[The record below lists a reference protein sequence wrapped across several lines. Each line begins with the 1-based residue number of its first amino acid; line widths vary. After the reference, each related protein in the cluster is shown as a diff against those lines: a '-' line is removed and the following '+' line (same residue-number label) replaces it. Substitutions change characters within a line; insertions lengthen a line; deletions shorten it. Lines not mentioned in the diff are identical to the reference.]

1 MKEHAFP
8 KGNAGLAIGGQQCI
22 VLSDSLRSRRQ
33 IVENIEKW
41 KKLGRLL
48 EELGDKC
55 VFVEGQKDKQALLKL
70 GFVNI
75 LTISGNMDQSIRKV
89 DCGQV
94 VVLTDLDR
102 RGDQLAQI
110 AKNKLESASIKADLE
125 SRKHLAYLLNI
136 RFFEDAYRAYEK
148 LKGEIYG

>member
-1 MKEHAFP
+1 M
-8 KGNAGLAIGGQQCI
+8 GLAIGGQQCI

-48 EELGDKC
+48 ETLRNGC
-55 VFVEGQKDKQALLKL
+55 VFVEGIRDKQALMKL
-70 GFVNI
+70 GFINV
-75 LTISGNMDQSIRKV
+75 LTISGNMDQSIKKV
-89 DCGQV
+89 DSTQV
-94 VVLTDLDR
+94 FVLTDLDR

-110 AKNKLESASIKADLE
+110 AKNKLESSSIKADLE
-125 SRKHLAYLLNI
+125 SRKRLAHLLNI

-148 LKGEIYG
+148 LKGDIYG